1 MRSDSIGIH
10 GSALLALTVA
20 AAVMF
25 WRVLETPFWSPED
38 FNFLQSAVDATVQGT
53 LLQWKPTLAGG
64 YSVNPLLA
72 LEFHL
77 FGLEARPYLLV
88 NLAIHIVNA
97 YLAFLLVH
105 SLLHD
110 RLGAFIAAL
119 LFAITV
125 GSYGKNLMFVAGSSS
140 LVYAGCVLLAMLLY
154 VQNEKRNAGRPVGR
168 WALGFFLV
176 FLASLFMRGGTFSI
190 LGAVFVYNVFFLA
203 ERRRPILHTNLKV
216 ALVLAVLSIVANA
229 LFGGESV
236 TAGVDAGA
244 FLLNLPGYL
253 ILMVLPLQ
261 QSQLLTDAPWPV
273 QWLYRIAPVLRVLV
287 GLAILSYS
295 LIGFVFG
302 NRAIRF
308 YIAWMYVM
316 IVPFTLFRYPADWLN
331 LRFLYLVSLGFCV
344 LLTTGTLY
352 AYRLL
357 RARRVRRFL
366 PFIVPVLYIIASGFL
381 VQQLNRKNLELS
393 ASPGASRLRAAMQ
406 ASLAAAD
413 TP

>member
-1 MRSDSIGIH
+1 
-10 GSALLALTVA
+10 
-20 AAVMF
+20 
-25 WRVLETPFWSPED
+25 
-38 FNFLQSAVDATVQGT
+38 
-53 LLQWKPTLAGG
+53 
-64 YSVNPLLA
+64 
-72 LEFHL
+72 
-77 FGLEARPYLLV
+77 
-88 NLAIHIVNA
+88 
-97 YLAFLLVH
+97 
-105 SLLHD
+105 
-110 RLGAFIAAL
+110 
-119 LFAITV
+119 
-125 GSYGKNLMFVAGSSS
+125 MFVAGSSS

-352 AYRLL
+352 AYKLL